1 MQAAAAGVL
10 LAELKKLFRREP
22 LANKTEKNA
31 LFDGEVLAGEFK
43 EAGEQGTGAQR
54 VADGLELVEQGAHFL
69 VFAEHGFQSGSNG
82 RGHVAEGAEQEL
94 VFLHSVSLKDSF
106 HGGAALFEFAQAHGR
121 QAALLVA
128 HEGEDA
134 AVFPEQEIDE
144 TGAAVCR

>member
-10 LAELKKLFRREP
+10 LAELEKLFRREP
-22 LANKTEKNA
+22 LAHETEENA
-31 LFDGEVLAGEFK
+31 FFDGEVLAGEFK
-43 EAGEQGTGAQR
+43 EAGEQGAGAQR
-54 VADGLELVEQGAHFL
+54 VADGLQLVEQGAHFL
-69 VFAEHGFQSGSNG
+69 VLAEHRFQRGANG
-82 RGHVAEGAEQEL
+82 RRDVAERAEQEL
-94 VFLHSVSLKDSF
+94 VFLDSVSLEDRF
-106 HGGAALFEFAQAHGR
+106 HGGTALLEFAQAHGR